1 MGSGPYIG
9 HPVSHLDWAIR
20 PFASEWTKR
29 PGSCEPLGL
38 VARRNGR
45 MSLAVFETIGPLELL
60 IVLGIVLLIF
70 GPKRLP
76 GLGRQLGASMRE
88 FKDSIT
94 SKGEADNSDAD
105 DDTRRQATAALG
117 RPEEDPATKP
127 VSDGVASEQR

>member
-1 MGSGPYIG
+1 
-9 HPVSHLDWAIR
+9 
-20 PFASEWTKR
+20 
-29 PGSCEPLGL
+29 
-38 VARRNGR
+38 

-94 SKGEADNSDAD
+94 NKSEADDSDA

>member
-1 MGSGPYIG
+1 
-9 HPVSHLDWAIR
+9 
-20 PFASEWTKR
+20 
-29 PGSCEPLGL
+29 
-38 VARRNGR
+38 

-94 SKGEADNSDAD
+94 SKGEADDSDA

-117 RPEEDPATKP
+117 RPEEEPATKP
-127 VSDGVASEQR
+127 VSDGVASEPR

>member
-1 MGSGPYIG
+1 
-9 HPVSHLDWAIR
+9 
-20 PFASEWTKR
+20 
-29 PGSCEPLGL
+29 
-38 VARRNGR
+38 

-94 SKGEADNSDAD
+94 SKSDD
-105 DDTRRQATAALG
+105 DDDDDSDDTRRQATAALG
-117 RPEEDPATKP
+117 RPEEEPATKP